1 VPDDADFCRKNAP
14 LEALNWVLPQLL
26 AAISAEAGALFM
38 PGRRA
43 GMLVC
48 SACIGPVDIA
58 GAEVPVTSSLVGK
71 VFSDGKRRLSHN
83 LQAGATHDRRI
94 DRQTGLQTRSALTVP
109 VALGPDRFGALQAIN
124 KKPAEKKPAGKNIS
138 GKKTTGKNISGE
150 KLSGP
155 GQNRADGT
163 GAGFSPADAD
173 WLEALAGVLGLAIA
187 NMKLAR
193 QAVQDRLL
201 ERDLEQAGQV
211 QKMMLPAAVPGGRLA
226 GLMLPAPALG
236 GQLAGDFFSWHE
248 TRAGHAFCLGDISGK
263 GMGAALLM
271 ARLLGL
277 FDWLAGRLLAPQR
290 LALQLNEAMC
300 KAENQSRFASFVCGQ
315 IDPAGQELQL
325 VNCGHLPLLLLDPSG
340 ARRDIAA
347 SCPPLGVVSGAG
359 FTPQMETLTLGR
371 ASLFAFSDGIT
382 EARFEAGQGAEL
394 RVDQLALWLA
404 EGVGLSAASQAE
416 RIHRRLEAADLATHD
431 DASLLI
437 VSGAAE

>member
-1 VPDDADFCRKNAP
+1 MSPVRPGPSSDPQDFSLVCRMMQIFAEKNAP
-14 LEALNWVLPQLL
+14 LEALDWALPQLL

-38 PGRRA
+38 PGRTD

-48 SACIGPVDIA
+48 SACAGPVDIA
-58 GAEVPVTSSLVGK
+58 GAEVPVASSLVGK
-71 VFSDGKRRLSHN
+71 VFSDGKRRLSHD
-83 LQAGATHDRRI
+83 LQMAGRPGGAAHDPRI
-94 DRQTGLQTRSALTVP
+94 DRQTGLVTRSALTVP

-124 KKPAEKKPAGKNIS
+124 KKGSQNAAF
-138 GKKTTGKNISGE
+138 
-150 KLSGP
+150 
-155 GQNRADGT
+155 NRAD
-163 GAGFSPADAD
+163 ADR
-173 WLEALAGVLGLAIA
+173 LEALAGVLGLAIA
-187 NMKLAR
+187 NMRLAR
-193 QAVQDRLL
+193 QAVHDRLL

-211 QKMMLPAAVPGGRLA
+211 QKMMLPAPDPSGRLA

-236 GQLAGDFFSWHE
+236 GQLAGDFFSWHK

-300 KAENQSRFASFVCGQ
+300 ATENQGRFASFVCGQ
-315 IDPAGQELQL
+315 IDPAGQTLQL
-325 VNCGHLPLLLLDPSG
+325 VNCGHLPLLLLGPSG

-347 SCPPLGVVSGAG
+347 SCPPLGVVSGAD
-359 FTPQMETLTLGR
+359 FTPQLESLTLGQ

-382 EARFEAGQGAEL
+382 EARFEAGKGAEL
-394 RVDQLALWLA
+394 GLDHLALWLA
-404 EGVGLSAASQAE
+404 GGIGGTAASQAE
-416 RIHRRLEAADLATHD
+416 RIHRQLQADDLATHD

-437 VSGAAE
+437 ISGAAG

>member
-1 VPDDADFCRKNAP
+1 MMQIFAEKNAP
-14 LEALNWVLPQLL
+14 LEALNWALPQLL

-38 PGRRA
+38 PGRKA
-43 GMLVC
+43 GMLVF
-48 SACIGPVDIA
+48 SACVGPVDIA
-58 GAEVPVTSSLVGK
+58 GAEVPVASSLVGK

-83 LQAGATHDRRI
+83 LQAGATYDRRI

-109 VALGPDRFGALQAIN
+109 VALGPDRFSVLQAIN
-124 KKPAEKKPAGKNIS
+124 KKPAEKKPA
-138 GKKTTGKNISGE
+138 GKNISGE

-173 WLEALAGVLGLAIA
+173 RLEALARVLGLAIA
-187 NMKLAR
+187 NIKLAR

-277 FDWLAGRLLAPQR
+277 FEWLAGRLLAPQR

-347 SCPPLGVVSGAG
+347 SYPPLGVVSGAD

-394 RVDQLALWLA
+394 GVDQLALWLA

>member
-1 VPDDADFCRKNAP
+1 MQIFAEKNAP

-58 GAEVPVTSSLVGK
+58 AAEVPVASSLVGK

-109 VALGPDRFGALQAIN
+109 VALGPYRFGALQAIN

-173 WLEALAGVLGLAIA
+173 RLEALAGVLGLAIA

-193 QAVQDRLL
+193 QAIQDRLL

-211 QKMMLPAAVPGGRLA
+211 QKM
-226 GLMLPAPALG
+226 MLPAPALG

-394 RVDQLALWLA
+394 GVDQLALWLA